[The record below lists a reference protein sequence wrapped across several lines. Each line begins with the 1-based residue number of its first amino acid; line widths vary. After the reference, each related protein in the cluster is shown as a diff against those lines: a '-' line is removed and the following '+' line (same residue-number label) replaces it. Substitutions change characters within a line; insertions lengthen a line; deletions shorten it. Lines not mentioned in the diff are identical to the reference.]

1 MAAGFNCASWK
12 HGRTPAISSRDLAV
26 YAVQQVQLPK
36 GEEAGKELRLRLGDA
51 SGASGDQFLTRTG
64 VILLVCE
71 RMHLSEQRSAS
82 LTRST
87 VTAGTLLPAKF
98 KQTG

>member
-51 SGASGDQFLTRTG
+51 SGASG
-64 VILLVCE
+64 
-71 RMHLSEQRSAS
+71 A
-82 LTRST
+82 
-87 VTAGTLLPAKF
+87 
-98 KQTG
+98 